1 MAQSLAVAVIATAA
15 VLAAAAVGSPE
26 WGRRREILASFRTK
40 VEVDEIQGRSL
51 MTLAVFSGIGGVPA
65 AIGLLPVIVLVPLGG
80 LVVMSM
86 VRHRLSR
93 TQAGSDHAWLA
104 ILGVCAIAISARF
117 ETLDTEAILGAQA
130 VLGPTFLVAPY
141 PSALLAGLAAA
152 AGFIGCTFHVATG
165 PVFPKDLAV
174 GMDPLLRWFQT
185 ALATTVIAAS
195 VAGPSVAILSSGPFD
210 LRMLLLVT
218 ASTAFLLI
226 AVTGVS
232 YARRWTHRVPEKPAL
247 ISCAVVAGLCLFA
260 QPLI

>member
-1 MAQSLAVAVIATAA
+1 MIATAA

-26 WGRRREILASFRTK
+26 WRRRREILASFRSR

-51 MTLAVFSGIGGVPA
+51 ISLAVFSAIGGVPA
-65 AIGLLPVIVLVPLGG
+65 AIGLLPVVVLVPLGG

-86 VRHRLSR
+86 VRHRISR
-93 TQAGSDHAWLA
+93 TGGGSDHAWLA

-117 ETLDTEAILGAQA
+117 QTLDAEAILGAQA

-152 AGFIGCTFHVATG
+152 AGLISCTFHVATG
-165 PVFPKDLAV
+165 PVFTKDLAV
-174 GMDPLLRWFQT
+174 GMDPLLRWLQT

-210 LRMLLLVT
+210 LRMMLLVA
-218 ASTAFLLI
+218 ASTAYLLV
-226 AVTGVS
+226 AVAGVS
-232 YARRWTHRVPEKPAL
+232 FARRWTHRIPERPAL
-247 ISCAVVAGLCLFA
+247 ISCAVVAGLCLLA
-260 QPLI
+260 QPLT

>member
-51 MTLAVFSGIGGVPA
+51 MALAVFSAAAGVPS
-65 AIGLLPVIVLVPLGG
+65 AIGLLPVVVLVPLGG

-93 TQAGSDHAWLA
+93 TSGGNDHAWLA
-104 ILGVCAIAISARF
+104 VLGVCAIAISARF
-117 ETLDTEAILGAQA
+117 QTLDTEAILGAQA
-130 VLGPTFLVAPY
+130 VLGPTLLVAPY

-152 AGFIGCTFHVATG
+152 AGFISCTFHVATA
-165 PVFPKDLAV
+165 PAFTKDLAV
-174 GMDPLLRWFQT
+174 GMDPLLRWLQT
-185 ALATTVIAAS
+185 ALAATVIAAS

-210 LRMLLLVT
+210 LRMMLLVM
-218 ASTAFLLI
+218 ASTIFLLV
-226 AVTGVS
+226 AVAGVS
-232 YARRWTHRVPEKPAL
+232 FARHWTHRIPERPAL
-247 ISCAVVAGLCLFA
+247 ISCAVVAGLCLLA
-260 QPLI
+260 QPLT